1 MRIPSSYLPT
11 GIEESPGAYNDGR
24 VGTAMIQEKRFNE
37 YCIRLQRLVARTFD
51 REFKMYLKWRGV
63 EIDNGTFELRF
74 NEPQNFSSF
83 RETEMDQARI
93 GTFTSLEQ
101 YPYLSK
107 RFLMQRYLGM
117 SEEEMVE
124 NTKMWREEN
133 ADVSVDSELPSMRSV
148 GVTAGGI
155 QSDLDTFTPQTPV
168 DDQAETEGG
177 GEEGG
182 AGEADAAG
190 TESPVGSTTPETE

>member
-1 MRIPSSYLPT
+1 MPT
-11 GIEESPGAYNDGR
+11 GIEEAPGAYNDGR

-37 YCIRLQRLVARTFD
+37 YCIRLQRLVASTFD
-51 REFKMYLKWRGV
+51 REFKMFLKWRGV
-63 EIDNGTFELRF
+63 EVDNGCFELRF

-83 RETEMDQARI
+83 RETEMDAARI

-107 RFLMQRYLGM
+107 RYLMHRYLGM

-124 NTKMWREEN
+124 NSKLWREEN
-133 ADVSVDSELPSMRSV
+133 ADISVESELPSMRSV

-155 QSDLDTFTPQTPV
+155 QSDIDQFTPPETT
-168 DDQAETEGG
+168 DEGGDTEGG
-177 GEEGG
+177 AEEGG
-182 AGEADAAG
+182 AGEADATGTDSPLTQAG
-190 TESPVGSTTPETE
+190 TPTPGTE